1 MNADGRHNAAAFV
14 DLSRNLFWQ
23 IHENIVRVLPC
34 MYHDSFGIRCN
45 FPQPSIY
52 ASCREMCVEGRRG
65 IQVKMSNLRVL
76 CQGEPLGW
84 NGNIRLV

>member
-1 MNADGRHNAAAFV
+1 MPIV
-14 DLSRNLFWQ
+14 DIMQPLLWICQEIFLGKSTKISF
-23 IHENIVRVLPC
+23 RVLPC
-34 MYHDSFGIRCN
+34 MYHDSLGIRCN

-52 ASCREMCVEGRRG
+52 ASCREVCVEERRG